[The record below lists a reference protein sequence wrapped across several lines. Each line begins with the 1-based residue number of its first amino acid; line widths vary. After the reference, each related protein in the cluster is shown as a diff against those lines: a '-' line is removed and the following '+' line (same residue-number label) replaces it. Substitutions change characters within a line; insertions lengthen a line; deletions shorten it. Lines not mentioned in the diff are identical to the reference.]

1 MASSTMRLS
10 GLISGMDTESII
22 QQLVSAKQTK
32 VDDAKKAQ
40 TKQEWKQTAW
50 KELNTKIKNLQ
61 SKFVNNMRFES
72 AYSKR
77 VTKVSDSNAVSV
89 ITGDGAMTGVQNLK
103 VSQLAKTAYM
113 TGGKLTLKDNVTAD
127 TKLNALTR
135 LSDLGIKGS
144 DGSTVAGITTGDDT
158 TLKIQSGDTSVDLNI
173 TKDTTISDVLSK
185 LKEAGLNANSGDAG
199 NFSITATGTGADDLL
214 KGLGITDANYI
225 KGQDSVITLNNTEYT
240 SNSNVFSINGLTITA
255 LKETGADEEITL
267 TTQDDVDG
275 IYDMIKSFLKEY
287 NTLINEMDKLYNA
300 DSARGYEPL
309 TDDEKDAMS
318 DTEVEKYETKIKDAL
333 LRRDSNLSTVSS
345 ALHVSQRFRY

>member
-113 TGGKLTLKDNVTAD
+113 TGGKLTLKGRGERPLPAFRQRNRD
-127 TKLNALTR
+127 
-135 LSDLGIKGS
+135 IF
-144 DGSTVAGITTGDDT
+144 
-158 TLKIQSGDTSVDLNI
+158 
-173 TKDTTISDVLSK
+173 
-185 LKEAGLNANSGDAG
+185 AGL
-199 NFSITATGTGADDLL
+199 L
-214 KGLGITDANYI
+214 TDAWRSESGRVAFGYACLV
-225 KGQDSVITLNNTEYT
+225 QRNTQPDFQQERR
-240 SNSNVFSINGLTITA
+240 
-255 LKETGADEEITL
+255 
-267 TTQDDVDG
+267 
-275 IYDMIKSFLKEY
+275 
-287 NTLINEMDKLYNA
+287 
-300 DSARGYEPL
+300 SA
-309 TDDEKDAMS
+309 
-318 DTEVEKYETKIKDAL
+318 
-333 LRRDSNLSTVSS
+333 
-345 ALHVSQRFRY
+345 